1 MLQSICVYFLYFVV
15 YSIIGWILEVLY
27 TLITKKKFVNRGFL
41 IGPYC
46 PIYGSGLLIILFLY
60 YVELNFII
68 KFLVIAILCSVL
80 EYITSYIMEKI
91 FNARWWDYTNDFLNI
106 NGRVCL
112 ETFIEFGLA
121 GTLGLYFLHPLVLKL
136 IESFNLGVIYIIS
149 IVLFIIIVTD
159 IFISFNVLNK
169 IKNKIKKESKDNT
182 EEINKKIR
190 QFLSNNNYL
199 YKRIRSAFPKL
210 NIRLPREVVIKIK
223 NKIVKGD

>member
-1 MLQSICVYFLYFVV
+1 MLQSICIYFLYFAI
-15 YSIIGWILEVLY
+15 YSIIGWMLEVIY

-46 PIYGSGLLIILFLY
+46 PIYGSGLLVILFLY
-60 YVELNFII
+60 DIEIHFIF
-68 KFLVIAILCSVL
+68 KFLIIAVLCSVL

-121 GTLGLYFLHPLVLKL
+121 GTLGLYFLHPIVSNTLL
-136 IESFNLGVIYIIS
+136 SFELNTIYI
-149 IVLFIIIVTD
+149 LTIIVFVILISD
-159 IFISFNVLNK
+159 ISISFNVLNK

-182 EEINKKIR
+182 EEINKKVLN
-190 QFLSNNNYL
+190 FLKSNNYL
-199 YKRIRSAFPKL
+199 YRRIRDAFPKFK
-210 NIRLPREVVIKIK
+210 IRLPRDIVKKIK
-223 NKIVKGD
+223 SKFRREM